1 MTSKI
6 TYNAAQQ
13 HRTELKECFDYQGY
27 LEIWESGEVRLI
39 WRHRSAGTPER
50 AWKQRD
56 IEFRFSGPT
65 IKSMVEFVNRTAMQA
80 LINMLTEGHSV
91 DWNGHNHHGVF
102 TPAAHTA
109 MNCIAV
115 ATDRN
120 HDLSLA

>member
-27 LEIWESGEVRLI
+27 LEILDNGEVRLLR
-39 WRHRSAGTPER
+39 RHRSAGIPER
-50 AWKQRD
+50 AGNQRD
-56 IEFRFSGPT
+56 IAFRISGPT
-65 IKSMVEFVNRTAMQA
+65 IKSMVALNNGVAIQA
-80 LINMLTEGHSV
+80 LINTLTESHSV
-91 DWNGHNHHGVF
+91 QWNGHNHHDVF
-102 TPAAHTA
+102 TLAAHTA

-120 HDLSLA
+120 HDLSFA